1 MKIGE
6 EEYMNKKGFTL
17 IELLIVIAIIS
28 ILVGVA
34 VPYYNDYI
42 IESRKSVLQSNLA
55 TIRKAINQF
64 RADNQRGPA
73 MVNIKV
79 NTASPSFIVNGLS
92 DPFDELVNGPLQY
105 INGAGWVRRANMKY
119 LNSRPVLEDP
129 ITGATIATS
138 SLILGTGSCYIAA
151 DKTFIIVDNN
161 DPSPDWAYICSVG
174 DGKWHNYDPNPF
186 NSKHPDSETP
196 ATKFLDYCD
205 IFVNE

>member
-1 MKIGE
+1 
-6 EEYMNKKGFTL
+6 MNKKGFTL

-34 VPYYNDYI
+34 VPYYNDYV

-73 MVNIKV
+73 MINIKV
-79 NTASPSFIVNGLS
+79 DAASPTAIVNGLD
-92 DPFDELVNGPLQY
+92 DPFDELLNGPLQN
-105 INGAGWVRRANMKY
+105 IGGQWVRRTNIKY

-129 ITGATIATS
+129 ATGRTIATS
-138 SLILGTGSCYIAA
+138 SLILSPGSCSIAA
-151 DKTFIIVDNN
+151 AGDSYFVLN
-161 DPSPDWAYICSVG
+161 DPTVWAYIDT
-174 DGKWHNYDPNPF
+174 DGNGKYDNYDVRPF
-186 NSKHPDSETP
+186 NLRKEPTP
-196 ATKFLDYCD
+196 ANVATRSLDYID

>member
-1 MKIGE
+1 
-6 EEYMNKKGFTL
+6 MNKKGFTL

-34 VPYYNDYI
+34 VPYYNDYV

-73 MVNIKV
+73 RINIV
-79 NTASPSFIVNGLS
+79 TPDATQNVNGLN
-92 DPFDELVNGPLQY
+92 DPFDELINGPLQN
-105 INGAGWVRRANMKY
+105 INGTWVRRRNIKY

-129 ITGATIATS
+129 VTGLTIATS
-138 SLILGTGSCYIAA
+138 SILLGTGSCYIAA
-151 DKTFIIVDNN
+151 DKTSIVVDSN
-161 DPSPDWAYICSVG
+161 DPMSDWAYICSVG
-174 DGKWHNYDPNPF
+174 DGKYHSFDVNPF
-186 NSKHPDSETP
+186 NNKKPDSETP
-196 ATKFLDYCD
+196 STRFLDYCD

>member
-1 MKIGE
+1 
-6 EEYMNKKGFTL
+6 MNKKGFTL

-73 MVNIKV
+73 RINIITPDATQNVN
-79 NTASPSFIVNGLS
+79 ASN
-92 DPFDELVNGPLQY
+92 DPFDELVNGPLQN
-105 INGAGWVRRANMKY
+105 INGQWVRRANIKY

-129 ITGATIATS
+129 ITGTTIPTS
-138 SLILGTGSCYIAA
+138 NLILGTGSCYIASSLSEYNVS
-151 DKTFIIVDNN
+151 TN
-161 DPSPDWAYICSVG
+161 WAYICSVG
-174 DGKWHNYDPNPF
+174 DGAYHNFDVNPF
-186 NSKHPDSETP
+186 NTVPHTDS
-196 ATKFLDYCD
+196 ATQFLDYCD
-205 IFVNE
+205 IFVKE